1 MRQPLEKLA
10 RKIAKDDLSQTL
22 GELAQKHDE
31 PLGRIVDAMDML
43 KLLKAMGA
51 LDEAPLTYVEE
62 TR

>member
-43 KLLKAMGA
+43 KLLEGMVA
-51 LDEAPLTYVEE
+51 LDEAPITYAGE